1 MKTID
6 LKKYYSTPRIY
17 GKSNFVVVSDEVAEV
32 LERSIKDEKNDAM
45 RQYRAKAYYSLDYG
59 NEVENYIVFHQ
70 ETPEEIY
77 ERKLTVQELNR
88 ALAKLPRKQGQHI
101 IAYYFLGKK
110 CKGNFRGRK
119 DISSCS
125 TKVSTKWIKKA
136 WKISEKKFL
145 KTGSHFG
152 DFCSY

>member
-6 LKKYYSTPRIY
+6 LKKYYSTPRLY

-32 LERSIKDEKNDAM
+32 LEQSIKDEKNDAM

-88 ALAKLPRKQGQHI
+88 ALAKLSLKQGQHI
-101 IAYYFLGKK
+101 IAYYFLGKSVK
-110 CKGNFRGRK
+110 E
-119 DISSCS
+119 ISQAEN
-125 TKVSTKWIKKA
+125 VSVRTVQKSLHSGLKKLG
-136 WKISEKKFL
+136 KFL
-145 KTGSHFG
+145 KKSF
-152 DFCSY
+152 